1 MKLLFD
7 QNISYRLIHKISDL
21 FPSAKQVK
29 ELNLENKTDLYIFN
43 FAKKNNY
50 HIVTFDVDFFDISNL
65 KGFPPKIIWIRTG
78 NISTKHLEQL
88 FRNKQEHIVQFLEA
102 DYGCLEI
109 FDI

>member
-7 QNISYRLIHKISDL
+7 QNISYRLINKISDL
-21 FPSAKQVK
+21 YPNAKQVK
-29 ELNLENKTDLYIFN
+29 ELKLEDKTDIEIFN
-43 FAKKNNY
+43 FAKNNNY

-88 FRNKQEHIVQFLEA
+88 FKNKKEQIDQFIDA
-102 DYGCLEI
+102 NFGCLEI